1 MIETKKKSN
10 KDALSKLTKNR
21 SGRGRTVAIQVGVG
35 LVIVALIAAIGVS
48 IAIKKHN
55 QNVANQK
62 QAAAAAGPAIYQDGY
77 LHLGNPNAKVKLSI
91 TEDFGC
97 TACRAF
103 EAGSGAYLGQL
114 IAAGKVD
121 AAYRPIALI
130 DTNFQG
136 ATDYSARA
144 AGAAACVAEG
154 DVSKWYAFHTLLFD
168 NQPEEGTPGGLSDA
182 QLAQYA
188 AQAGVTSPDVAS
200 CITSEKYKQFAEKTN
215 TEALKEITATPTIK
229 LNGAPYGWKDPADFQ
244 AAITKAEAAK

>member
-1 MIETKKKSN
+1 MIDKKKSN

-21 SGRGRTVAIQVGVG
+21 AGRGRTVGIQVGVG
-35 LVIVALIAAIGVS
+35 LVIVGLIAAIGVS
-48 IAIKKHN
+48 IGIKKHN
-55 QNVANQK
+55 QDKAAAA
-62 QAAAAAGPAIYQDGY
+62 QAANAAGPAIYHDGY

-91 TEDFGC
+91 TEDF
-97 TACRAF
+97 ACSACKAF
-103 EAGSGAYLGQL
+103 EAGSGAYVGQL

-136 ATDYSARA
+136 VTDYSARS

-168 NQPEEGTPGGLSDA
+168 NQPAEGAPGGLPDS

-188 AQAGVTSPDVAS
+188 KQAGVDSPGVAQ
-200 CITSEKYKQFAEKTN
+200 CITSDKYKQYVEN
-215 TEALKEITATPTIK
+215 INNQALKEIRATPTIK
-229 LNGAPYGWKDPADFQ
+229 INGVQYAWSDPAGFQ
-244 AAITKAEAAK
+244 AAITKAEAGK